1 MVLVKKLC
9 FFFLLRLK
17 ETFCEK
23 NLSTKRFGPQASSWF
38 PSTHANSQWPS
49 CLGTPPCKGTCAS
62 FCIRNISL
70 RPLPTLKKRK
80 SFKQVGLE
88 GEKWVAESF
97 ILQGVATFGH
107 CDHTQPSRIGYT
119 VSRKVGSAVVRNKV
133 RRRLREAV
141 SVVLQAGEKRSCD
154 YVLIARPVSA
164 KKTYWELV
172 EELRWATKHLH
183 RLMTQKTPLQ
193 ESSPS

>member
-1 MVLVKKLC
+1 M
-9 FFFLLRLK
+9 
-17 ETFCEK
+17 
-23 NLSTKRFGPQASSWF
+23 
-38 PSTHANSQWPS
+38 
-49 CLGTPPCKGTCAS
+49 
-62 FCIRNISL
+62 

-97 ILQGVATFGH
+97 ILQGMLASH
-107 CDHTQPSRIGYT
+107 QDESLSSSRIGYT

-141 SVVLQAGEKRSCD
+141 SLVLQNGDKRSCD
-154 YVLIARPVSA
+154 YVLIARPVAA

-183 RLMTQKTPLQ
+183 RLITQKAPLQ